1 MAIRWSEEQLKAI
14 HTTDHNILVSASAG
28 AGKTTVLVARLMK
41 RMLQDHISIDRIV
54 AMTFTEAAASEMKK
68 RLLQSLDDKLQ

>member
-1 MAIRWSEEQLKAI
+1 MAIQWSEEQLKAI

-41 RMLQDHISIDRIV
+41 RMLQDHISIDRIQ
-54 AMTFTEAAASEMKK
+54 
-68 RLLQSLDDKLQ
+68 L